1 MDVVAG
7 VTVTVHLVP
16 RVMSYADLA
25 RVPELDDAAGTDH
38 VFPTRPTEVEGFR
51 GWAAAEAS

>member
-1 MDVVAG
+1 
-7 VTVTVHLVP
+7 
-16 RVMSYADLA
+16 MSYADLA

-38 VFPTRPTEVEGFR
+38 VFPTRPTEFEGFR